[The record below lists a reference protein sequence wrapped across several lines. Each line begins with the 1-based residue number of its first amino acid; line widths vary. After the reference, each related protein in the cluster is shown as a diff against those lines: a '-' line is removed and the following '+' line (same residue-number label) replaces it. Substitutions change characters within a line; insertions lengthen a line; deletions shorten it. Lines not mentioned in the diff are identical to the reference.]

1 MQTDLGNSMIVV
13 LEVYNVHLA
22 DIWVEWLEKNTDVRN
37 QLACYLRETV
47 SIIDQS
53 KFLWTGAALIGLHI
67 TRPYMSMLL
76 DHKVSPRKLLV
87 VLPELYK
94 NLQEYPISLCD
105 INSCGVPALQPYF
118 LDPFRK
124 ETSP

>member
-1 MQTDLGNSMIVV
+1 MVG
-13 LEVYNVHLA
+13 
-22 DIWVEWLEKNTDVRN
+22 KNTDVRN

-53 KFLWTGAALIGLHI
+53 KFLWTGAALVGLHI

-87 VLPELYK
+87 ILPELYK

-105 INSCGVPALQPYF
+105 IKSCGVPAFQSYF
-118 LDPFRK
+118 LDPLRK